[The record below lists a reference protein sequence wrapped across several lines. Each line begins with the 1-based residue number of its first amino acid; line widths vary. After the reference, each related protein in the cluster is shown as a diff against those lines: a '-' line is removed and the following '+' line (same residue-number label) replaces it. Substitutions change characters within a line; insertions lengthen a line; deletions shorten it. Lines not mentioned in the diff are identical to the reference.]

1 MTVNSFN
8 HRSKISFKHYNQKHD
23 EKICII
29 KMCRKKL
36 KVSQK
41 KDSIAKTVLIRNT
54 LKIVET
60 EQNINQS
67 FYESEEEK
75 ENNCIDTLLRELEDY
90 NLQLSS
96 LKPISP
102 LNDSGSS
109 PSNSQVLEDFHEA
122 ETFSSNK
129 LVFND
134 DDLSTLI
141 ELSQN
146 Q

>member
-1 MTVNSFN
+1 
-8 HRSKISFKHYNQKHD
+8 
-23 EKICII
+23 
-29 KMCRKKL
+29 MCRKKL
-36 KVSQK
+36 KVSQR

-60 EQNINQS
+60 EQNINHS

-75 ENNCIDTLLRELEDY
+75 ENICIDTLLRELEDY

-109 PSNSQVLEDFHEA
+109 SSSQVLEDFHEA

-134 DDLSTLI
+134 EDLSTLI

>member
-1 MTVNSFN
+1 
-8 HRSKISFKHYNQKHD
+8 
-23 EKICII
+23 
-29 KMCRKKL
+29 MCRKKL
-36 KVSQK
+36 RVSQK
-41 KDSIAKTVLIRNT
+41 KDLIAKTVLIRNT

-60 EQNINQS
+60 EPNINQN

-75 ENNCIDTLLRELEDY
+75 ENISIDKLLRELEDY

-102 LNDSGSS
+102 LNDSASS
-109 PSNSQVLEDFHEA
+109 SSSQVLEDFHEA
-122 ETFSSNK
+122 DTFSNNK

-134 DDLSTLI
+134 EDLSTLI
-141 ELSQN
+141 ELTQN

>member
-1 MTVNSFN
+1 
-8 HRSKISFKHYNQKHD
+8 
-23 EKICII
+23 
-29 KMCRKKL
+29 MCRKKL
-36 KVSQK
+36 KVSQR

-60 EQNINQS
+60 QQNINQS
-67 FYESEEEK
+67 FYESEAEK
-75 ENNCIDTLLRELEDY
+75 ENICIDTLLRELEDY

-102 LNDSGSS
+102 LNDSDSS
-109 PSNSQVLEDFHEA
+109 FKAQVLEDFHEA
-122 ETFSSNK
+122 ETFSNNK

-134 DDLSTLI
+134 EDLSTLM
-141 ELSQN
+141 ELTQN

>member
-1 MTVNSFN
+1 
-8 HRSKISFKHYNQKHD
+8 
-23 EKICII
+23 
-29 KMCRKKL
+29 MCRKKL

-109 PSNSQVLEDFHEA
+109 PSSQVLQDFHEA
-122 ETFSSNK
+122 ETFSNNK

-134 DDLSTLI
+134 EDLATLI
-141 ELSQN
+141 ELTETH
-146 Q
+146 

>member
-1 MTVNSFN
+1 
-8 HRSKISFKHYNQKHD
+8 
-23 EKICII
+23 
-29 KMCRKKL
+29 MCRKKL

-109 PSNSQVLEDFHEA
+109 SSFQVLEEFHEA

-146 Q
+146 QWNFQSLF

>member
-1 MTVNSFN
+1 
-8 HRSKISFKHYNQKHD
+8 
-23 EKICII
+23 
-29 KMCRKKL
+29 MCRKKL
-36 KVSQK
+36 KVSQR

-60 EQNINQS
+60 EQIINHS
-67 FYESEEEK
+67 FYESEEAK
-75 ENNCIDTLLRELEDY
+75 ENISIDTLLRELEDY

-102 LNDSGSS
+102 LNESGSS
-109 PSNSQVLEDFHEA
+109 SSSQVLEDFHEA
-122 ETFSSNK
+122 ETFSNNK

-134 DDLSTLI
+134 EDLSTLI

>member
-1 MTVNSFN
+1 
-8 HRSKISFKHYNQKHD
+8 
-23 EKICII
+23 
-29 KMCRKKL
+29 MCRKKL

-109 PSNSQVLEDFHEA
+109 PSNSQVLEEFHEA

-129 LVFND
+129 LVVND

>member
-1 MTVNSFN
+1 MGMTINSFN
-8 HRSKISFKHYNQKHD
+8 HRSKIGFKHYNQKHD

-122 ETFSSNK
+122 ETF
-129 LVFND
+129 
-134 DDLSTLI
+134 
-141 ELSQN
+141 
-146 Q
+146 

>member
-1 MTVNSFN
+1 
-8 HRSKISFKHYNQKHD
+8 
-23 EKICII
+23 
-29 KMCRKKL
+29 MCRKKL

-41 KDSIAKTVLIRNT
+41 KNSIAKTVLIRNT

-75 ENNCIDTLLRELEDY
+75 ENISIDTLLRELEDY

-102 LNDSGSS
+102 FNDSGSS
-109 PSNSQVLEDFHEA
+109 SSSQVLEDFHEA
-122 ETFSSNK
+122 ETFSNNK

-134 DDLSTLI
+134 EDLATLI
-141 ELSQN
+141 ELTETH
-146 Q
+146 

>member
-1 MTVNSFN
+1 
-8 HRSKISFKHYNQKHD
+8 
-23 EKICII
+23 
-29 KMCRKKL
+29 MCRKKL

-60 EQNINQS
+60 EQYINQS

-75 ENNCIDTLLRELEDY
+75 ENVQIDTLLRELQDY

-129 LVFND
+129 LVYND

>member
-1 MTVNSFN
+1 
-8 HRSKISFKHYNQKHD
+8 
-23 EKICII
+23 
-29 KMCRKKL
+29 MCRKKL

-41 KDSIAKTVLIRNT
+41 KNSIAKTVLIRNT

-67 FYESEEEK
+67 FYQSEEEK
-75 ENNCIDTLLRELEDY
+75 ENICIDTLLRELEDY

-102 LNDSGSS
+102 LNDSGS
-109 PSNSQVLEDFHEA
+109 PSSSQVLEDFHEA
-122 ETFSSNK
+122 ETFSNNK

-134 DDLSTLI
+134 EDLSTLI
-141 ELSQN
+141 ELTQN
-146 Q
+146 PWNFHSLPAIGVSIYHYTKSFEA

>member
-1 MTVNSFN
+1 
-8 HRSKISFKHYNQKHD
+8 
-23 EKICII
+23 
-29 KMCRKKL
+29 MCRKKL

-60 EQNINQS
+60 EQYINQS

-75 ENNCIDTLLRELEDY
+75 ENVQIDTLLRELQDY

-109 PSNSQVLEDFHEA
+109 SSSQVLEEFHEA

-129 LVFND
+129 LVFHD
-134 DDLSTLI
+134 EDLSTLI
-141 ELSQN
+141 ELTQN

>member
-1 MTVNSFN
+1 
-8 HRSKISFKHYNQKHD
+8 
-23 EKICII
+23 
-29 KMCRKKL
+29 MCRKKL
-36 KVSQK
+36 RVSQK
-41 KDSIAKTVLIRNT
+41 KDLIAKTVLIRNT

-60 EQNINQS
+60 EQNINQN

-75 ENNCIDTLLRELEDY
+75 ENISIDTLLRELEDY

-102 LNDSGSS
+102 LNDFASS
-109 PSNSQVLEDFHEA
+109 SSSQVLEDFHEA

-134 DDLSTLI
+134 EDLSTLI
-141 ELSQN
+141 ELTQN